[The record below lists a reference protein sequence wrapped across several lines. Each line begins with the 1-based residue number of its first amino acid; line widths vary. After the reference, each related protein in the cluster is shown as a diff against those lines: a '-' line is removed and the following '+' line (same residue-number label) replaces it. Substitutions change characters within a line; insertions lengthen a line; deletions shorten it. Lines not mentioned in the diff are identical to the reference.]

1 MRGEK
6 ITAAIVAVTEIG
18 SFPEVYCRHAIC
30 YVTTE
35 DPRRSR
41 DAARQE

>member
-6 ITAAIVAVTEIG
+6 ITEAIDAVTEIG
-18 SFPEVYCRHAIC
+18 SFPEIYCRHAIC
-30 YVTTE
+30 YVTTQ
-35 DPRRSR
+35 DPRRSL